1 MVPGV
6 PTPIS
11 PQKPVTQLPNKIPTP
26 SASHKLQPSRSLKRE
41 FAATD
46 ISTVFTCDPKRP
58 CSESHREDN
67 SEYNK
72 ENQDSASN
80 KKLHSIPC
88 LLELVDQQKAR
99 IRQLGIQ
106 VQAQEA
112 AAKHQQKQLSDEHAR
127 YLRVKLQKGKL
138 EGQLE
143 ELGRVNEQAE
153 TEAASKLKEMN
164 RQIEQRDEQA
174 KKDAI
179 KLKQYEEMMSSME
192 VEMIHMKKKT
202 TMVHELC
209 RKAGTILQA
218 PYTFANDISLKD
230 IQDVIE
236 YRPQSTKVNRD
247 PFSPEEAWKES

>member
-6 PTPIS
+6 STPIS

-26 SASHKLQPSRSLKRE
+26 SASHKLQPSHSLKCE

-46 ISTVFTCDPKRP
+46 ISTVFTCDPKYP

-67 SEYNK
+67 GIYTQRTYRIQQGE
-72 ENQDSASN
+72 
-80 KKLHSIPC
+80 PGR
-88 LLELVDQQKAR
+88 LLELVDQQKAS

-112 AAKHQQKQLSDEHAR
+112 AAKHQQKQLSYEHAR
-127 YLRVKLQKGKL
+127 YLRVKLQKG
-138 EGQLE
+138 QLE
-143 ELGRVNEQAE
+143 ELGRVNKQAE

-174 KKDAI
+174 KKDAV

-247 PFSPEEAWKES
+247 PFSPEGAWKES

>member
-1 MVPGV
+1 M
-6 PTPIS
+6 I
-11 PQKPVTQLPNKIPTP
+11 
-26 SASHKLQPSRSLKRE
+26 
-41 FAATD
+41 
-46 ISTVFTCDPKRP
+46 
-58 CSESHREDN
+58 
-67 SEYNK
+67 
-72 ENQDSASN
+72 
-80 KKLHSIPC
+80 
-88 LLELVDQQKAR
+88 ELVDQQKAR

-174 KKDAI
+174 KKDAV

-218 PYTFANDISLKD
+218 PYTFANDISLKN